1 MGLPTTTATVPL
13 YPLLTGPLTVGR
25 VTVPIVDLPAHLSGT
40 RVVQLSDF
48 HFDGLRLPP
57 PLLQAA
63 IAQCNALDPD
73 LVVLTGDFVT
83 KDPRPIYPLA
93 EALSQLRSRQGVYA
107 VLGNHDDVTPEG
119 RRMIMDGL
127 QRAGATVLWN
137 EIAYPLGPHF
147 PIVGL
152 ADLWSGPLQAAVL
165 FDQIPPATPRLLL
178 AHNPD
183 TAALLGDHRVDLQLS
198 GHTHGGQIV
207 LPRWGPLPL
216 AIRRLRPYFPGWVR
230 RHVPYLSDR
239 CDRVTLHWQ
248 WASGLHAIAG
258 ERELPSPPNPGR
270 YLYVNRGLGTY
281 LPGRWRC
288 PPEVT
293 VLTLAANG
301 DGVTG

>member
-13 YPLLTGPLTVGR
+13 YPLLTGPLTVER

-137 EIAYPLGPHF
+137 AIAYPLGPHF
-147 PIVGL
+147 PMVGL

-183 TAALLGDHRVDLQLS
+183 TAALLGDSPSGFATVGPHPRGANRAAPLGAFTAGDSTVAPLLSRLGTATCALSERSLRS
-198 GHTHGGQIV
+198 GHPPLAMGLG
-207 LPRWGPLPL
+207 LARDRWGTGTAQSTQPRSLPL
-216 AIRRLRPYFPGWVR
+216 RQSRPWHLSTRSLALPARGHASDPG
-230 RHVPYLSDR
+230 
-239 CDRVTLHWQ
+239 
-248 WASGLHAIAG
+248 G
-258 ERELPSPPNPGR
+258 E
-270 YLYVNRGLGTY
+270 
-281 LPGRWRC
+281 W
-288 PPEVT
+288 
-293 VLTLAANG
+293 
-301 DGVTG
+301 